1 MKQTEKRPFD
11 TLTARQ
17 KKIYGFL
24 CSGWCSVVDL
34 VRYSGFSDP
43 RGYIRDLRNKGIAVT
58 DKWKTTTE
66 GARYKVYHITINL

>member
-1 MKQTEKRPFD
+1 MKQTGKRVID
-11 TLTARQ
+11 TLTPRQ

-43 RGYIRDLRNKGIAVT
+43 RGYIRDLRNKGINIC
-58 DKWKTTTE
+58 DKWQTTTE
-66 GARYKVYHITINL
+66 GARYKVYHIEIKI